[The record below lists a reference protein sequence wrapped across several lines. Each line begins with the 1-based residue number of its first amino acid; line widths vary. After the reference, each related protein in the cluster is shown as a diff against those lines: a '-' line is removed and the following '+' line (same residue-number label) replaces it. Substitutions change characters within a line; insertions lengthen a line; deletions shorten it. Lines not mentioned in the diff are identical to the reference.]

1 MKKKF
6 ALEENAKAFIQRW
19 GSRVGFLTLTFAD
32 DVQCGRE
39 ASRRFNSLRTN
50 YPALFSEYI
59 CVQERQKSGR
69 IHYHILV
76 VCPFS
81 WPSNFPFAEVA
92 RRQYAGVPKRIRTF
106 WRRLILRVK
115 NFGFGRTELMPV
127 FSVGAGVYLA
137 KYLTKG
143 ERHPLD
149 KGVRLVRYSSR
160 VDRVVSS
167 RFSWITPRA
176 VLFSATLWLRRQIE
190 GGSVFRM
197 IQDIK
202 RGFDHED
209 YWNNLCNY
217 FTSRNFESGTNLL
230 RGYLRRFSDSV
241 SRQNFDSVV
250 STAVET
256 AGATS

>member
-6 ALEENAKAFIQRW
+6 ALEENAKAFIRRW

-32 DVQCGRE
+32 DVQCARE

-50 YPALFSEYI
+50 YSALFKEYI

-69 IHYHILV
+69 VHYHILV
-76 VCPFS
+76 VCPFA

-92 RRQYAGVPKRIRTF
+92 RRQYAGVPKRIRSF
-106 WRRLILRVK
+106 WRRLVTRVK
-115 NFGFGRTELMPV
+115 AFGFGRTELMPV
-127 FSVGAGVYLA
+127 FSEGAGAYLA

-149 KGVRLVRYSSR
+149 KGVRLVRYSFH
-160 VDRVVSS
+160 VDRTVFS

-176 VLFSATLWLRRQIE
+176 ILFSATLWLRRQIE
-190 GGSVFRM
+190 GGSVYSL
-197 IQDIK
+197 ILDIR

-209 YWNNLCNY
+209 YWYCLFNY
-217 FTSRNFESGTNLL
+217 FTSRNFESGANLL
-230 RGYLRRFSDSV
+230 RGYLRRFSEFV
-241 SRQNFDSVV
+241 PRQSFDLDV
-250 STAVET
+250 STSGET
-256 AGATS
+256 AGSTS